1 VYVGREC
8 IAEAR
13 RQVMLN
19 YPNGT
24 QVERLVRVLEAH
36 LIPTLE
42 QLGAAEPTD
51 DTRTMASALREWM
64 GWKIG
69 EQQ

>member
-1 VYVGREC
+1 
-8 IAEAR
+8 
-13 RQVMLN
+13 MLN

-42 QLGAAEPTD
+42 QLGAAELTD